1 MANPRIETPVFS
13 AENQAKI
20 EGRIRMNIVIVGH
33 VDHGKSTVVGR
44 LLADTGSLPDGKL
57 ESVRAFCERNSR
69 PFEYAFL
76 LDALKDEQAQ
86 GITIDTARTFFKSGK
101 RDYIIIDAPGHIEFL
116 KNMVTGAARAEAAVL
131 VIDAK
136 EGIRE
141 NSKRHGYLLSMLG
154 IKQVAVVVNKM
165 DLVGYSRE
173 TFEDIRDEYVAFLA
187 RIGATPKF
195 FIPISAFNGE
205 NLIKPSDKMPWYKGP
220 NVLAAMDALEKE
232 PPKGNQPFRFPVQDI
247 YKFTSLGDD
256 RRIVSGRVESG
267 SVKVGEPVVFLPS
280 GKKSR
285 IASIE
290 AFHAEARTEVGAGV
304 STGFTLAEQIYVG
317 RGELMVKAADV
328 AAEVSKR
335 LRINLFWMGKK
346 AFAAGKTYYLKL
358 GTAKIPCRLE
368 RINYLIDASETA
380 GAEKKTAVERHD
392 VCDCVIELSKP
403 LAFDPIARLEA
414 TGRFVIV
421 DGYEIAGGGI
431 VREALPEEARA
442 EGAADTAL
450 VRSAFSADERAKAMG
465 QKPALVFIAGG
476 PGRDPHA
483 PAKALEAKLAALGC
497 HAFYLG
503 LSSADEAQAHEAPPA
518 GDTTAAAHGSGASR
532 TTLSAEAGWEAQAPA
547 ARLGEAASLLLDAG
561 LIVVAAAEGLD
572 AEDIKALEG
581 KIKPRA
587 IVVIEA
593 PADAEAGAAS
603 GLVEEALKSLRAQS
617 IIGN

>member
-1 MANPRIETPVFS
+1 MNPTRIETPTFS
-13 AENQAKI
+13 AEAAGRV

-165 DLVGYSRE
+165 DLVGYSKE
-173 TFEDIRDEYVAFLA
+173 VFEDIRDEYVAFLA

-205 NLIKPSDKMPWYKGP
+205 NLVRSSDKMPWYKGP
-220 NVLAAMDALEKE
+220 DVLAAMDAFEKE
-232 PPKGNQPFRFPVQDI
+232 PPKADQPFRMPVQDI

-256 RRIVSGRVESG
+256 RRIVAGRVESG
-267 SVKVGEPVVFLPS
+267 SARVGDEVVFLPS

-290 AFHAEARTEVGAGV
+290 AFHAAQRTEVGAGV
-304 STGFTLAEQIYVG
+304 ATGFTLAEQIYIG
-317 RGELMVKAADV
+317 RGELMVKASEAAAGV
-328 AAEVSKR
+328 AKR

-346 AFAAGKTYYLKL
+346 PFAAGKTYYLKL
-358 GTAKIPCRLE
+358 GTAKVPCRLE

-380 GAEKKTAVERHD
+380 GAEKKAAVERHD
-392 VCDCVIELSKP
+392 VADCVIELSKP
-403 LAFDPIARLEA
+403 LAFDPIARLES

-421 DGYEIAGGGI
+421 DQYEIAGGGI
-431 VREALPEEARA
+431 IREALPEEARA
-442 EGAADTAL
+442 ESAAASVL
-450 VRSAFSADERAKAMG
+450 VRSSLPAAARADLLG
-465 QKPALVFIAGG
+465 QKPALVLFAGG
-476 PGRDPHA
+476 PGRDPYA
-483 PAKALEAKLAALGC
+483 IAKALESRLASQGR

-503 LSSADEAQAHEAPPA
+503 LEEPEAPAAHEAPAP
-518 GDTTAAAHGSGASR
+518 GDTAAAAHASG
-532 TTLSAEAGWEAQAPA
+532 PA
-547 ARLGEAASLLLDAG
+547 AANPESDWGEQSPAAKLGEAASLLLDAG
-561 LIVVAAAEGLD
+561 LIVVAAAKGLD
-572 AEDIKALEG
+572 SDAIKSLEAQV
-581 KIKPRA
+581 KPRA
-587 IVVIEA
+587 IVEFEA
-593 PADAEAGAAS
+593 PADAEEATGAWSGMLDAALARLRAAGAI
-603 GLVEEALKSLRAQS
+603 R
-617 IIGN
+617 